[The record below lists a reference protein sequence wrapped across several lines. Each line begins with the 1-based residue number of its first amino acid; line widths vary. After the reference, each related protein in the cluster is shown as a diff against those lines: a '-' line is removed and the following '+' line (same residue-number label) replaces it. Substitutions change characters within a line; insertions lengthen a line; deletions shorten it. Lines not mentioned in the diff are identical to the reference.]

1 MHEHL
6 KPRGTQAANRVHVT
20 LAIALAAVAIAAGVA
35 LGHHP
40 AGAQTAASVG
50 HTVAMSPGQGGEST
64 ADPSVPA
71 AADALRATPHESAE
85 PTSTF

>member
-6 KPRGTQAANRVHVT
+6 KPRGTQAANRVHAT
-20 LAIALAAVAIAAGVA
+20 LAIVRAALAIAAGVA

-40 AGAQTAASVG
+40 AGAQTASGADP
-50 HTVAMSPGQGGEST
+50 TAALTLPQRGGSA

-71 AADALRATPHESAE
+71 AADALRAAPHESAE